1 MHRDRLHRD
10 RLFKIAYFQTGSL
23 SSETGP
29 PGAVQG
35 LFGGNRLSLRLNG
48 TTFGRPHRPKAAT
61 QAFGLASLLREPSDQ
76 GLDIDHAAKHLI
88 EHVLVSFGGVLI
100 DHRDH
105 DPQLLRLRGEGGKTS
120 DKLAVIHV
128 SHAFRVPWRATG
140 SQSKGGRKEVKGK
153 KCVDGAFVI
162 SGRIVSRML
171 KERLMAAHRDDG
183 AANLLTGDQEC
194 AVQHQDNSLPFN

>member
-1 MHRDRLHRD
+1 MQH
-10 RLFKIAYFQTGSL
+10 G
-23 SSETGP
+23 
-29 PGAVQG
+29 
-35 LFGGNRLSLRLNG
+35 
-48 TTFGRPHRPKAAT
+48 GRPHRPKAAM
-61 QAFGLASLLREPSDQ
+61 QAFSLASLLREPGDQ

-162 SGRIVSRML
+162 SGRIVSGML

>member
-1 MHRDRLHRD
+1 MS
-10 RLFKIAYFQTGSL
+10 ITGIMQH
-23 SSETGP
+23 G
-29 PGAVQG
+29 
-35 LFGGNRLSLRLNG
+35 
-48 TTFGRPHRPKAAT
+48 GRPHRPKAAM
-61 QAFGLASLLREPSDQ
+61 QAFSLASLLREPSDQ
-76 GLDIDHAAKHLI
+76 GLDINHAAKHLI

-140 SQSKGGRKEVKGK
+140 SQPKGGRKEVKGK
-153 KCVDGAFVI
+153 KCVDGPFVI
-162 SGRIVSRML
+162 SGRIGSRML

>member
-1 MHRDRLHRD
+1 MESFFHTLKTQLVHHRR
-10 RLFKIAYFQTGSL
+10 Y
-23 SSETGP
+23 
-29 PGAVQG
+29 
-35 LFGGNRLSLRLNG
+35 
-48 TTFGRPHRPKAAT
+48 AT
-61 QAFGLASLLREPSDQ
+61 RREATPAKQAFSLASLLREPGDQ

-140 SQSKGGRKEVKGK
+140 SQPKGGRKEVKGK
-153 KCVDGAFVI
+153 KCVDGAVC
-162 SGRIVSRML
+162 
-171 KERLMAAHRDDG
+171 D
-183 AANLLTGDQEC
+183 
-194 AVQHQDNSLPFN
+194 

>member
-1 MHRDRLHRD
+1 MS
-10 RLFKIAYFQTGSL
+10 ITGIMQH
-23 SSETGP
+23 G
-29 PGAVQG
+29 
-35 LFGGNRLSLRLNG
+35 
-48 TTFGRPHRPKAAT
+48 GRPHRPKAAM
-61 QAFGLASLLREPSDQ
+61 QAFSLASLLREPSDQ
-76 GLDIDHAAKHLI
+76 GLDINHAAKHLI

-140 SQSKGGRKEVKGK
+140 SQPKGGRKEVKGK
-153 KCVDGAFVI
+153 KCVDGPFVI

-171 KERLMAAHRDDG
+171 KERLMAPHGDDG

-194 AVQHQDNSLPFN
+194 AVQHQDSSLRFN